1 MLYIP
6 PGIRKPFF
14 KPLSIATIMPPSI
27 RLATVADT
35 PVIVRF
41 NTRMADETEHI
52 TLDQERLKAG
62 VDALL
67 RDPSKGVY
75 YLAEQNNGVVGQMMI
90 TYEWSDWR
98 NGTFWW
104 IQSVYVENSTRG
116 SGVFRAL
123 FDHVHSLAKARTDV
137 CGLRLYVERTNDRAK
152 RTYDRHGMRLSH
164 YEMFEMDFVL

>member
-1 MLYIP
+1 MAAS
-6 PGIRKPFF
+6 IRQ
-14 KPLSIATIMPPSI
+14 ATITDTSVI
-27 RLATVADT
+27 VQFNSRLAE
-35 PVIVRF
+35 
-41 NTRMADETEHI
+41 ETEHR
-52 TLDQERLKAG
+52 TLNQDLLKAG
-62 VDALL
+62 VESLL

-75 YLAEQNNGVVGQMMI
+75 YLAELNNVVVGQMMI

-104 IQSVYVENSTRG
+104 IQSVYVESSARG

-123 FDHVHSLAKARTDV
+123 FNHVHSLAKSQSDV

-152 RTYDRHGMRLSH
+152 RTYDRHGMHLSH

>member
-1 MLYIP
+1 
-6 PGIRKPFF
+6 
-14 KPLSIATIMPPSI
+14 MPPSI

-75 YLAEQNNGVVGQMMI
+75 YLAEQNNAVVGQMMI

-104 IQSVYVENSTRG
+104 IQSVYVESSARG

-123 FDHVHSLAKARTDV
+123 FDYIHSLATSQTDV
-137 CGLRLYVERTNDRAK
+137 CGLRLYVERSNDRAK
-152 RTYDRHGMRLSH
+152 RTYDRHGMHPSH